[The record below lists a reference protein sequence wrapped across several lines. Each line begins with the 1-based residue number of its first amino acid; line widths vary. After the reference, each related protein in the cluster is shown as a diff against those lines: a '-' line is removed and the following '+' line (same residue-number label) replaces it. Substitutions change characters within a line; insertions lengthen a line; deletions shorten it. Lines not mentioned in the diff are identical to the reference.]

1 MKVERCDRC
10 MGLARERDGTW
21 RRAGREVLFFTSL
34 RTSPVLQGIR
44 VLFHQRHIRIS
55 FSNCKIT
62 LDKCSEQ
69 QKTSLASDEIAPYE
83 NEQCSL
89 QRSQPVNALWRVSND
104 VHACTILAGG
114 TRSFGGFDLF
124 SYNAIHLIA
133 NFPLWAVNLAGG
145 IPYK

>member
-10 MGLARERDGTW
+10 MGLARETELGERG
-21 RRAGREVLFFTSL
+21 GRCCSLLRCAPLQSCKGSGFFFTRGRSEFL
-34 RTSPVLQGIR
+34 SD
-44 VLFHQRHIRIS
+44 
-55 FSNCKIT
+55 CKMT
-62 LDKCSEQ
+62 LDKYSEQ

-89 QRSQPVNALWRVSND
+89 HPSQSVNALWRVSND